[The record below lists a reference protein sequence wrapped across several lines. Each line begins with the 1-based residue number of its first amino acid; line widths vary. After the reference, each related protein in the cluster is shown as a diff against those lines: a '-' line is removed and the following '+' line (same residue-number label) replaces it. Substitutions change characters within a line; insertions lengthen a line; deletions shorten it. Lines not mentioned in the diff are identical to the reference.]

1 MRAFIISVCV
11 IVAVLHGFC
20 QPKTDSRKKY
30 QGPIF
35 DVHLHSHLDA
45 DRRSADIDE
54 FKRNKVVEAAIT
66 CSWNAQEPYRALK
79 STKFLYGMI
88 LPCPNGIVPYGGPK
102 CFENGQEFP
111 M

>member
-54 FKRNKVVEAAIT
+54 FKRNKVMEAAIT
-66 CSWNAQEPYRALK
+66 CSWNAQEPYRVLK
-79 STKFLYGMI
+79 STIFLYGMI
-88 LPCPNGIVPYGGPK
+88 
-102 CFENGQEFP
+102 P
-111 M
+111 MPEWYCTLWWPEMF